1 MRLLALALMSTTTL
15 FVGTASA
22 AVGFGSQSDMDQLT
36 IASTADEVML
46 AKGRRG
52 DDIGGD
58 DQLGKDDI
66 LLAKGRRGDD
76 VGGDDQPGKDDILLA
91 KGRRGD
97 DVGGDNQPGKDDI
110 LVVG

>member
-1 MRLLALALMSTTTL
+1 MRLLALALMGTTTL

-22 AVGFGSQSDMDQLT
+22 AVGSVSQSDMDQLT
-36 IASTADEVML
+36 VMNTVDEGML

-58 DQLGKDDI
+58 DQPGKDDI

-76 VGGDDQPGKDDILLA
+76 VGGDDQPGKDDILVI
-91 KGRRGD
+91 G
-97 DVGGDNQPGKDDI
+97 
-110 LVVG
+110 